1 MNAVFVVIE
10 SSSSPTVVT
19 PPGPWQP
26 LVIGSAFSTGDQP
39 DVIWQ
44 ARLPDDALAAQSA
57 IRSAMSQLDAQEH
70 ALATVEQRLRQVV
83 DGAVSFGTTLPLAEQ
98 HLLAWV
104 SMGEQP
110 PGGASFG
117 LRDEVQERWQ
127 AAQEQFIALST
138 QVCESLRSYAT
149 VETIHGSRLIAR
161 TRVNWFGD
169 VQSWLVTDITPV
181 QATLHH
187 KTLTLAL
194 RSRAALLRIIGLVGR
209 GAALIATMVASPISA
224 LMALP
229 ASWQFVQEI
238 LAEVQQSMVSST

>member
-1 MNAVFVVIE
+1 MNAVFFVIE
-10 SSSSPTVVT
+10 SSPTVVT
-19 PPGPWQP
+19 LPSPWQT
-26 LVIGSAFSTGDQP
+26 LVIGNAFSTGDQP
-39 DVIWQ
+39 DVVWQ
-44 ARLPDDALAAQSA
+44 ARLPDDALAAQAA
-57 IRSAMSQLDAQEH
+57 IRSAMSQLDAQEQ

-83 DGAVSFGTTLPLAEQ
+83 DGSVSFSTTLPLAEQ

-104 SMGEQP
+104 SMREQP
-110 PGGASFG
+110 PEGASFG

-127 AAQEQFIALST
+127 VAQERFIALST
-138 QVCESLRSYAT
+138 QVCETLGSYAT

-181 QATLHH
+181 QATLHYQ
-187 KTLTLAL
+187 TLTLTL

-209 GAALIATMVASPISA
+209 GAALIATMVASPVSA

-229 ASWQFVQEI
+229 VAWQFVQEI